1 MLENLNE
8 MIQADYEEVPESII
22 DQNIESVSTDQ
33 KSGILR
39 IETPSVKEASSNEE
53 PKNENTD
60 IVPYGNQFTFLEDDF
75 QPKTEDELITLTGR
89 LHKAATS
96 TIVITYFHIGNAIN
110 AYYHKQY
117 GSGELQRIADQTG
130 VSLDTLHKSCKFADR
145 YSKEQLEALL
155 NGLFPISWN
164 HIANNLSVEA
174 DELVETYKDSDSPKT
189 FHKAIINFK
198 KVRPRRA
205 VPIIDAND
213 EMPGTDESVLEES
226 KADIEDGIMRVPST
240 PETYENRGEP
250 ETADDVKVEDAEEN
264 KFVGASDEI
273 MELNDMLE
281 DSKAELLKRDKQMKE
296 RENVFNE
303 MNSEISLLNDR
314 LEDCKSQLSDKDNP
328 DDIVLLNE
336 MLENCKMEILKRDK
350 QKEEDD
356 RIFKEMDKELAE
368 KDKIVERFKKGFK
381 QLVIMVENGAGH
393 ADLLDMISG
402 IEFDTI

>member
-1 MLENLNE
+1 MQENLRE
-8 MIQADYEEVPESII
+8 MIQADYHEMPEANIGQDI
-22 DQNIESVSTDQ
+22 DDIHTDQ
-33 KSGILR
+33 ESGILR
-39 IETPSVKEASSNEE
+39 IENPPMKETLINAETVNEE
-53 PKNENTD
+53 TKNENTD

-96 TIVITYFHIGNAIN
+96 GLVISYWHIGNSIASF
-110 AYYHKQY
+110 YHKKY

-130 VSLDTLHKSCKFADR
+130 VSLDTLHKACKFADR

-174 DELVETYKDSDSPKT
+174 GELVETYNDSDSPKT
-189 FHKAIINFK
+189 FHDAIRKFK
-198 KVRPRRA
+198 KIKPRRA

-213 EMPGTDESVLEES
+213 EMSGTDVSVLEES
-226 KADIEDGIMRVPST
+226 EADIEDGIMRVPSNQ
-240 PETYENRGEP
+240 EAYENRGEP

-264 KFVGASDEI
+264 KFVGPSDEI

-303 MNSEISLLNDR
+303 MNSEISLLSDL
-314 LEDCKSQLSDKDNP
+314 LED
-328 DDIVLLNE
+328 
-336 MLENCKMEILKRDK
+336 
-350 QKEEDD
+350 
-356 RIFKEMDKELAE
+356 FKAEAFE
-368 KDKIVERFKKGFK
+368 KDKQIERQNETIAETNAMISKLREGFK
-381 QLVIMVENGAGH
+381 ELVIMVENGAGH
-393 ADLLDMISG
+393 ADLLDMIRAIDLIPCVACDDLKG
-402 IEFDTI
+402 G